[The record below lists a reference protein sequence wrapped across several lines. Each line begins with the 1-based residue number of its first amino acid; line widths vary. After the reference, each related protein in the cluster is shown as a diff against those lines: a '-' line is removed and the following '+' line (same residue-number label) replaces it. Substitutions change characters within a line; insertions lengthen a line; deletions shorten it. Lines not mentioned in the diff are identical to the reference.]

1 MVRFLCA
8 GLLVVALASVPAA
21 AQVSPVIVAGQVAG
35 GIRVGGSVDDA
46 VRLLGDLYDKTDREK
61 YSIYDWPL
69 RPFLL
74 IAERETGKIVFVLV
88 QLSDAYRTDKG
99 DLTGGSERAAVE
111 AAYGSEF
118 TTDEDQ
124 RSVTLIYDSLG
135 IAFDIGKFG
144 VMRGRVM
151 AIMVFVPGQ
160 WKAIVE
166 GL

>member
-1 MVRFLCA
+1 M
-8 GLLVVALASVPAA
+8 VALAGVPAA
-21 AQVSPVIVAGQVAG
+21 AQTSSAIVAGQSAG
-35 GIRVGGSVDDA
+35 GIQVGGQVDEA
-46 VRLLGDLYDKTDREK
+46 VRLLGDLYDKADREK

-74 IAERETGKIVFVLV
+74 IAEKDSGKVVFVLI

-99 DLTGGSERAAVE
+99 GLTGGSERAAVE

-118 TTDEDQ
+118 TTDEDS
-124 RSVTLIYDSLG
+124 RSITLIYDSLG

-160 WKAIVE
+160 WKQIVE

>member
-1 MVRFLCA
+1 V
-8 GLLVVALASVPAA
+8 GLVVVALAGVPAS
-21 AQVSPVIVAGQVAG
+21 AQTSSVIVAGQSAG
-35 GIRVGGSVDDA
+35 GIRVGGQVDEA
-46 VRLLGDLYDKTDREK
+46 IRLLGDLYDRSDRDK

-74 IAERETGKIVFVLV
+74 IAEKDSGKIVFVLV

-99 DLTGGSERAAVE
+99 SLTGGSERAAVE

-118 TTDEDQ
+118 TADEDQ
-124 RSVTLIYDSLG
+124 RSITLIYDSLG

-160 WKAIVE
+160 WKQIVE